1 MKKIITLL
9 LIVMLVLGFTISNA
23 QPPTIGKPPVSQVLF
38 NQIAQLDSLLFA
50 AYNNQD
56 ITTMKSLFS
65 KDLEWYQDNGG
76 LLYYDQVFKNFEN
89 ILQRDSKI
97 NRTLVKGS
105 LSVFPIKNYGA
116 VETGEHRFCHKENGK
131 DDCGTFK
138 FMMLWQKKDGEWK
151 ITRVISYD
159 H

>member
-1 MKKIITLL
+1 MKKITTLL
-9 LIVMLVLGFTISNA
+9 LVTMAFGLNRINA
-23 QPPTIGKPPVSQVLF
+23 QTQLITKPPVSQALY

-50 AYNNQD
+50 AYNSQD
-56 ITTMKSLFS
+56 IATMKSYFS

-76 LLYYDQVFKNFEN
+76 LIYYDQVFKNFES

-97 NRTLVKGS
+97 TRTLVKGS
-105 LSVFPIKNYGA
+105 LSVFPIKDYGA
-116 VETGEHRFCHKENGK
+116 VQTGEHLFCHKENGK
-131 DDCGTFK
+131 DDCGVFK
-138 FMMLWQKKDGEWK
+138 FIMLWQKKDSEWK

>member
-9 LIVMLVLGFTISNA
+9 LVLALLGFTTTNA
-23 QPPTIGKPPVSQVLF
+23 QTPTSAKPPVSQALY

-56 ITTMKSLFS
+56 IATMKKFFS
-65 KDLEWYQDNGG
+65 TDLEWYQDNGG
-76 LLYYDQVFKNFEN
+76 LIYYDQVFKNFES

-97 NRTLVKGS
+97 SRTLVKGS
-105 LSVFPIKNYGA
+105 LSVFAIKDYGA
-116 VETGEHRFCHKENGK
+116 VQTGEHRFCHIENGK
-131 DDCGTFK
+131 DDCGIFK
-138 FMMLWQKKDGEWK
+138 FIMLWQQKEGEWK

>member
-1 MKKIITLL
+1 MKKTISLL
-9 LIVMLVLGFTISNA
+9 LLTLVLGLANSNA
-23 QPPTIGKPPVSQVLF
+23 QTQATTKPPVSQALY

-56 ITTMKSLFS
+56 IATMKSYFS

-76 LLYYDQVFKNFEN
+76 LIYYDQVFKNFES

-105 LSVFPIKNYGA
+105 LTVFPIKDYGA
-116 VETGEHRFCHKENGK
+116 VQTGEHLFCHKENGK
-131 DDCGTFK
+131 DDCGVFK
-138 FMMLWQKKDGEWK
+138 FIMLWQKKDNEWK